1 MLNKKALSPLVA
13 TILLVVFALIVGT
26 ATMNW
31 GKNYVENVPDKSLE
45 TSGASIVISI
55 DHLDN
60 PLKDLQI
67 KYITDK
73 LTLEEYLEKEEE
85 VIQEIRMETDD

>member
-1 MLNKKALSPLVA
+1 MLNKKSLSPLVA

-31 GKNYVENVPDKSLE
+31 GKNYVENVPDGSSEKIGS
-45 TSGASIVISI
+45 SIVISI
-55 DHLDN
+55 DYLDN
-60 PLKDLQI
+60 PLKELQI

-73 LTLEEYLEKEEE
+73 LTLEEYLAKEDMA
-85 VIQEIRMETDD
+85 IQEISSEEN